1 MALEVTNQ
9 FILGIESFGAS
20 WLDALELPTRSM
32 AADVD
37 SEVILSPERSV
48 APCLMTLEGA
58 LCDRTLT
65 HVSR

>member
-1 MALEVTNQ
+1 
-9 FILGIESFGAS
+9 
-20 WLDALELPTRSM
+20 M